1 MGDHNALVNFFV
13 TRMSE
18 RSALPYKNVIDT
30 ESNLSSKVF
39 RDVVEKL
46 GLDYSSYETREKL
59 IDEKLLESRNT
70 IAHGSY
76 LATDLDGYIDLQ
88 DEVLGMMELFRN
100 QIENS
105 AITKSYRR

>member
-1 MGDHNALVNFFV
+1 V
-13 TRMSE
+13 E
-18 RSALPYKNVIDT
+18 R
-30 ESNLSSKVF
+30 
-39 RDVVEKL
+39 L

-59 IDEKLLESRNT
+59 IDEKLLKSRNT

-105 AITKSYRR
+105 AIKKSYRL